1 MHFNAVEFPLKF
13 GFLEMKINRKID
25 LVEKYIN
32 SLSNN
37 DGEKK
42 ELYIFITQN
51 ADQFLEISERMVG
64 EVKKIK
70 ERHPNNWKE
79 MVAMTM
85 FSTL

>member
-1 MHFNAVEFPLKF
+1 MS
-13 GFLEMKINRKID
+13 INRKLD
-25 LVEKYIN
+25 LVEQYIKN
-32 SLSNN
+32 LSNN
-37 DGEKK
+37 DEEKN

-70 ERHPNNWKE
+70 DRHPNSWKE

>member
-1 MHFNAVEFPLKF
+1 MFGNSFLKF
-13 GFLEMKINRKID
+13 GFWEMNANRKQD
-25 LVEKYIN
+25 LVEKYIKN
-32 SLSNN
+32 LSNN
-37 DGEKK
+37 ENEKN

-51 ADQFLEISERMVG
+51 ADQFLEISERMVV

-70 ERHPNNWKE
+70 DRYPNNWKE

>member
-1 MHFNAVEFPLKF
+1 MHFNAWEFLLKTWIF
-13 GFLEMKINRKID
+13 GMSINRKLD
-25 LVEKYIN
+25 LIGKYIK

-37 DGEKK
+37 DNERN

-51 ADQFLEISERMVG
+51 ADQFLEISERMVV
-64 EVKKIK
+64 EVMKIK
-70 ERHPNNWKE
+70 DRHPNNWKE

>member
-1 MHFNAVEFPLKF
+1 MDTNKSL
-13 GFLEMKINRKID
+13 D
-25 LVEKYIN
+25 LVAKYLEN
-32 SLSNN
+32 LSNSQN
-37 DGEKK
+37 ERN

-70 ERHPNNWKE
+70 DKYPNSWKE

>member
-1 MHFNAVEFPLKF
+1 MFGNSFLKF
-13 GFLEMKINRKID
+13 GFWEMNVNRKLD
-25 LVEKYIN
+25 LVEKYIKN
-32 SLSNN
+32 LSNN
-37 DGEKK
+37 ENERN

-51 ADQFLEISERMVG
+51 ADQFLEISERMVV

-70 ERHPNNWKE
+70 DRHPNSWKE

>member
-1 MHFNAVEFPLKF
+1 MNTNKSLDLIAQY
-13 GFLEMKINRKID
+13 LEN
-25 LVEKYIN
+25 
-32 SLSNN
+32 LSNSISER
-37 DGEKK
+37 D

-51 ADQFLEISERMVG
+51 ADQFLEISERMVV

-70 ERHPNNWKE
+70 DRHPNNWKE

>member
-1 MHFNAVEFPLKF
+1 MFGNSFLKF
-13 GFLEMKINRKID
+13 GFWQMNVKRKLD
-25 LVEKYIN
+25 LVEKYIKN
-32 SLSNN
+32 LSNN
-37 DGEKK
+37 ENEKN

-51 ADQFLEISERMVG
+51 ADQFLEISERMVV

-70 ERHPNNWKE
+70 DRHPNNWKE

>member
-1 MHFNAVEFPLKF
+1 MFGNSYLKF
-13 GFLEMKINRKID
+13 GFWEMNVNRKLD
-25 LVEKYIN
+25 LVEKYIKN
-32 SLSNN
+32 LSNN
-37 DGEKK
+37 ENEKN

-51 ADQFLEISERMVG
+51 ADQLLEISERMVG

-70 ERHPNNWKE
+70 DRHPNNWKE

>member
-1 MHFNAVEFPLKF
+1 MLGNSFLKF
-13 GFLEMKINRKID
+13 GFWEMNVNRNLD
-25 LVEKYIN
+25 LVEKYIK

-37 DGEKK
+37 EDEKN

-51 ADQFLEISERMVG
+51 ADQFLEISERMVV

-70 ERHPNNWKE
+70 DRHPNNWKE

>member
-1 MHFNAVEFPLKF
+1 MFGNSLLKF
-13 GFLEMKINRKID
+13 GFWEMNVNRKLD
-25 LVEKYIN
+25 LVEKYIKN
-32 SLSNN
+32 LLDNEN
-37 DGEKK
+37 ERN

-51 ADQFLEISERMVG
+51 ADQFLEISERMVV

-70 ERHPNNWKE
+70 DRHPNNWKE

>member
-1 MHFNAVEFPLKF
+1 MLGNSFLKF
-13 GFLEMKINRKID
+13 GFWEMNVNRKLD
-25 LVEKYIN
+25 LVEKYIKN
-32 SLSNN
+32 LSDNEN
-37 DGEKK
+37 ERN

-51 ADQFLEISERMVG
+51 ADQFLEISERMVV

-70 ERHPNNWKE
+70 DRHPNNWKE

>member
-1 MHFNAVEFPLKF
+1 MLGNSFLKF
-13 GFLEMKINRKID
+13 GFWEMNVNRKLD
-25 LVEKYIN
+25 LVEKYIKN
-32 SLSNN
+32 LSNN
-37 DGEKK
+37 ENEKN

-51 ADQFLEISERMVG
+51 ADQFLEISERMVD

-70 ERHPNNWKE
+70 DRHPNNWKE

>member
-1 MHFNAVEFPLKF
+1 MFGDSFSKF
-13 GFLEMKINRKID
+13 GFWEMNVNRKLGLI
-25 LVEKYIN
+25 EKYIKN
-32 SLSNN
+32 LSNN
-37 DGEKK
+37 RNEKN

-70 ERHPNNWKE
+70 DRHPNNWKE